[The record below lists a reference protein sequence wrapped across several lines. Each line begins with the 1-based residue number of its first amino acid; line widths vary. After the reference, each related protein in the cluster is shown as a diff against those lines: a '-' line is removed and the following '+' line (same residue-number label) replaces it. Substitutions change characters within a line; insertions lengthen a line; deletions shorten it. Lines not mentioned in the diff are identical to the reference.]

1 MTFENIHAQIN
12 YEVKNDCSAEIMEC
26 IKQGNIS
33 EAEEVFDSMAKKGVN
48 LEIRAYKGMI
58 EGYSYVRDTDRIL
71 ELFDEMQNK
80 GLKRDVDVFNAAIQ
94 SWSIDEGI
102 EELLALF
109 ETIKSGYGM
118 KPDSNTYNYLL
129 EKCAEAEDSEAATRV
144 FGEMISSGVHTYSAM
159 LYTMIRS
166 YSKCCTEDNA
176 AKYLEDCRTLIKR
189 KRRIGI
195 NACKATYKLVLNIC
209 IQGAL
214 AQEVVDLL
222 NEMRHKS
229 MLLDDET
236 LHIALQA
243 CAKAGDSDNAL
254 HLLDE
259 IKGRVFYRADKYTY
273 GMTS

>member
-1 MTFENIHAQIN
+1 
-12 YEVKNDCSAEIMEC
+12 
-26 IKQGNIS
+26 
-33 EAEEVFDSMAKKGVN
+33 
-48 LEIRAYKGMI
+48 
-58 EGYSYVRDTDRIL
+58 
-71 ELFDEMQNK
+71 
-80 GLKRDVDVFNAAIQ
+80 
-94 SWSIDEGI
+94 
-102 EELLALF
+102 
-109 ETIKSGYGM
+109 
-118 KPDSNTYNYLL
+118 
-129 EKCAEAEDSEAATRV
+129 
-144 FGEMISSGVHTYSAM
+144 
-159 LYTMIRS
+159 
-166 YSKCCTEDNA
+166 
-176 AKYLEDCRTLIKR
+176 
-189 KRRIGI
+189 
-195 NACKATYKLVLNIC
+195 VLNIC